1 MKKFSKLRYFVALLL
16 VLATVSSV
24 ATPTRSTGT
33 ITLMSEPGFNW
44 FLETR

>member
-1 MKKFSKLRYFVALLL
+1 MKKFTKIRYIIALLL

-24 ATPTRSTGT
+24 ATPAANGL
-33 ITLMSEPGFNW
+33 ITPLGEPGFNW